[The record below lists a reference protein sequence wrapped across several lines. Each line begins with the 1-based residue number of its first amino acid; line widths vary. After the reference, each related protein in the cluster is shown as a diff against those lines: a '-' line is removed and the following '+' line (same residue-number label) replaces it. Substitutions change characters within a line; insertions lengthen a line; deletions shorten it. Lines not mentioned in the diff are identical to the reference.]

1 MVFDIKQVYNS
12 THTSFWHASDHTTI
26 GSGSFAKKYLSYRT
40 VQLDADINL
49 WLTSVT
55 VQKERKKKDKKKK
68 KEKKVNGHVVTCLG
82 CLTENGARDFSSKKF
97 VRKWFSNIV

>member
-68 KEKKVNGHVVTCLG
+68 KEKRKKSERTRRDVFGMFNGKW
-82 CLTENGARDFSSKKF
+82 GA
-97 VRKWFSNIV
+97 